1 MNSFISFELDRYGFF
16 IDSAWFYLS
25 ISYNLMLV
33 TAGVI
38 IARRFYLKR
47 RRVR

>member
-1 MNSFISFELDRYGFF
+1 MDKYLGIELDRFGFT
-16 IDSAWFYLS
+16 IDSEWFYLS
-25 ISYNLMLV
+25 ISYNLFLV
-33 TAGVI
+33 IGAFI